1 MIASLGFT
9 DVLFTGET
17 LNKHAFLPLPSP
29 LFRPSHPSSI
39 SQQVAR
45 QGPSKS
51 STQENLCAGTE
62 KKRRGN
68 TNQV

>member
-1 MIASLGFT
+1 MIASLGLI
-9 DVLFTGET
+9 DVLFTGES
-17 LNKHAFLPLPSP
+17 LNQHIILPLSSP
-29 LFRPSHPSSI
+29 HRPSPSSI

-51 STQENLCAGTE
+51 STQENQHAGT
-62 KKRRGN
+62 KKQRGS

>member
-9 DVLFTGET
+9 DVLFTGES
-17 LNKHAFLPLPSP
+17 LNKHAILPLPSP

-39 SQQVAR
+39 SRQVAR
-45 QGPSKS
+45 QGSSKS
-51 STQENLCAGTE
+51 STQENLCAGT
-62 KKRRGN
+62 KKKQRGS